1 MRIALVSAWYHSSG
15 GAEWVDHVLGEIFPQ
30 ADLFTLFSKEG
41 KIPESLRERP
51 VRRSFL
57 HRIPTINKSY
67 RLFMPLCPYAIESF
81 DLRGYDVVISSD
93 HGAAKGVLCDQDTL
107 HICYCHTPWRQL
119 YDLYW
124 DSVALVP
131 APLRPAYRWS
141 SHYLR
146 QWDYLAA
153 QRPDRL
159 IANSKYI
166 NQRIRKYY
174 HRNSD
179 VIYPP
184 VDTGKGYIAGRYD
197 DYYLSVGR
205 LAPAKRLDL
214 LIEACNR
221 LKRRLVIA
229 GEGREDKRLKS
240 IAGPT
245 VEIIG
250 RASDDCLRGLYA
262 HCRALVFAA
271 DEDFGIVPVEAQS
284 YGRPVIA
291 YGHGGSLETVRVA
304 DCQGRSDTGVFFPRQ
319 TVESAVEGITEF
331 ELREDDFSP
340 YDIRNHARKFDKS
353 IFVRKMRCLLGQ
365 CNSTAKGQDDAAGT
379 ADKSPKFA

>member
-1 MRIALVSAWYHSSG
+1 VRIAIVSAWYVYSG
-15 GAEWVDHVLGEIFPQ
+15 GAEWVDHVLGQIFPQ
-30 ADLFTLFSKEG
+30 ADLFTLFSAEDKV
-41 KIPESLRERP
+41 PESLRGRP
-51 VRRSFL
+51 VQRSFL
-57 HRIPTINKSY
+57 HRIPTMNKSY

-93 HGAAKGVLCDQDTL
+93 HGAAKGVLCEQDTL

-124 DSVALVP
+124 KSLSLVP

-141 SHYLR
+141 THYLR

-159 IANSKYI
+159 IANSKHI
-166 NQRIRKYY
+166 EQRIRKYY
-174 HRNSD
+174 HRDSD

-184 VDTGKGYIAGRYD
+184 VDTCKGYIADRHD

-205 LAPAKRLDL
+205 VVHAKRLDL

-221 LKRRLVIA
+221 LRRRLLIV
-229 GEGREDKRLKS
+229 GEGPEVQRLKS

-245 VEIIG
+245 VEFHG
-250 RASDDCLRGLYA
+250 RVSDDCLRVLYA
-262 HCRALVFAA
+262 ECRALLFAA

-291 YGHGGSLETVRVA
+291 YGHGGALETVRVA
-304 DCQGRSDTGVFFPRQ
+304 DPRGRSDTGVLFSRQ
-319 TVESAVEGITEF
+319 TVESVIEGIQEF
-331 ELREDDFSP
+331 ELREKEFSP
-340 YDIRNHARKFDKS
+340 KDILNHSRIFDISVFEKKFLELVERSMQDKKCAQY
-353 IFVRKMRCLLGQ
+353 V
-365 CNSTAKGQDDAAGT
+365 
-379 ADKSPKFA
+379 